1 MYRTMM
7 IAAIAV
13 FMLTISTFAQPRL
26 SPQERVKALTERLSL
41 TTDQAAQI
49 EQIYVKAQDQMKQMN
64 TDAKPDRSEMRKI
77 MEDTQTQVT
86 KVLYDKQKVEFQKM
100 QDERRKG
107 MQNRKPGNK
116 PDSKPEIKS
125 DNQKSE

>member
-1 MYRTMM
+1 MM

-13 FMLTISTFAQPRL
+13 FMLTLSTFAQPRL

-41 TTDQAAQI
+41 TKDQAALI
-49 EQIYVKAQDQMKQMN
+49 EQIYVKAQDEMKKMN
-64 TDAKPDRSEMRKI
+64 SDGQTDRSEFRKK
-77 MEDTQTQVT
+77 MNETQDQIE
-86 KVLYDKQKVEFQKM
+86 KLLDDKQKVEFKKM

-116 PDSKPEIKS
+116 PDSKAET
-125 DNQKSE
+125 QKKD